1 MVSAYQKEQNNEQL
15 VKCYGIITTM
25 ASENNATQNLLNVSP
40 ISYAEPNGL
49 SRGKQKL
56 RIGGYLRKFLRI

>member
-56 RIGGYLRKFLRI
+56 